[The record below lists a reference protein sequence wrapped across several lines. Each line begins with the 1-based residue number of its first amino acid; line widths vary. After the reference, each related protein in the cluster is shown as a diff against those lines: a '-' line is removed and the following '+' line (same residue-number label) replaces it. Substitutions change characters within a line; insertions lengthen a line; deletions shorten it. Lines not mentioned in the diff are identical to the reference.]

1 MNLNPVQYFLK
12 RYHSPELKPKE
23 LKRML
28 NLWFPFLVNR
38 ISIISISEDFHHMD
52 VCLKHSFWNRNP
64 NKSIWGGSIA
74 SAMDPFFPIIMKQLL
89 LILFGISS
97 ILSNAQDSTANF
109 YEVAVQ
115 QEVGLKTTIERDWGR
130 EVVTY
135 LGTAKWT
142 SPSGKELEIKIITS
156 YQQLTKAN
164 GFNDRSVLALVKTN
178 NTLIKTY
185 DMVKRL
191 NLPIKVTEEGLVYKK
206 NGQELVVPLPA
217 KFGSRFCVEGLT
229 CYSEI
234 NL

>member
-89 LILFGISS
+89 LRR
-97 ILSNAQDSTANF
+97 
-109 YEVAVQ
+109 
-115 QEVGLKTTIERDWGR
+115 GLKTDFYSQAINIQF
-130 EVVTY
+130 
-135 LGTAKWT
+135 
-142 SPSGKELEIKIITS
+142 IK
-156 YQQLTKAN
+156 
-164 GFNDRSVLALVKTN
+164 
-178 NTLIKTY
+178 
-185 DMVKRL
+185 MVKSDVNFHFRINEDEITRAEKAL
-191 NLPIKVTEEGLVYKK
+191 NEKGKYS
-206 NGQELVVPLPA
+206 GWH
-217 KFGSRFCVEGLT
+217 SVEGGSLENEA
-229 CYSEI
+229 CVKGRVQVF
-234 NL
+234 LRKRG